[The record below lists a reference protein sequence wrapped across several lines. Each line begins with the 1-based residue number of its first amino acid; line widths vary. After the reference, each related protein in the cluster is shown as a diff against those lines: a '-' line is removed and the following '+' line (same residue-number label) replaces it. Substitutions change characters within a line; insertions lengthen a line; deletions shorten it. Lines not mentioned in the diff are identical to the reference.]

1 MVKLFESLVAA
12 WCWLRV
18 AASPV
23 VIGAALGAGAYLVL
37 EGVWRFV
44 AGGAFVL
51 LGLYYGARL
60 ANFARRK
67 NLLPEFAAGLPPGKG
82 APGDEG
88 VVSDK

>member
-1 MVKLFESLVAA
+1 MEKLFQSLVSA
-12 WCWLRV
+12 WLWLRV

-23 VIGAALGAGAYLVL
+23 LIGAALGAGAFFLL
-37 EGVWRFV
+37 DGVWRFV

-51 LGLYYGARL
+51 MGIYCGARL

-88 VVSDK
+88 VARDT